1 MSIPGLE
8 LERCAIQICRLLR
21 GCDGNRRFQI
31 SGARFR
37 VVLGL
42 GWIGF
47 GFGFGLGLGMGISF
61 DYLDL
66 EDGFL
71 KRELADY
78 GWLKQKGNGLF
89 IFNMIIT
96 LVGEIEA

>member
-8 LERCAIQICRLLR
+8 LERRAIQICRLLR

-42 GWIGF
+42 DWGWEF
-47 GFGFGLGLGMGISF
+47 LLLSF
-61 DYLDL
+61 DYFNLL
-66 EDGFL
+66 FCVGRTNCEDGFF
-71 KRELADY
+71 KRELAC
-78 GWLKQKGNGLF
+78 
-89 IFNMIIT
+89 
-96 LVGEIEA
+96 